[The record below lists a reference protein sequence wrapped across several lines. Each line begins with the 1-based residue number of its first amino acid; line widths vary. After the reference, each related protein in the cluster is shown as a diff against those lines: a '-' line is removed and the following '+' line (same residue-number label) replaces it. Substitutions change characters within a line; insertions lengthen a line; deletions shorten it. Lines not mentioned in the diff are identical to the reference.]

1 MLIIV
6 VSRHITQFFDNDLSL
21 LTARIATIFRGWFLF
36 SVKFSNLFFSE
47 EFQPFWW
54 PRLEFPRDSSMILL
68 FEFFLN
74 LS

>member
-21 LTARIATIFRGWFLF
+21 LTARIATILRGWFLF

-47 EFQPFWW
+47 RISTVLVASTRIFKG
-54 PRLEFPRDSSMILL
+54 
-68 FEFFLN
+68 
-74 LS
+74 